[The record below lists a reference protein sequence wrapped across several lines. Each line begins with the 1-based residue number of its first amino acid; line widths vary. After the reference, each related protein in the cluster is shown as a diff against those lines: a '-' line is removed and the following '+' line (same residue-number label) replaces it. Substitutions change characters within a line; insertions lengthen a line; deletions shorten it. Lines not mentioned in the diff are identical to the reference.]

1 MSGYFRQTVAEL
13 VEKRSAAKK
22 LRREMEMKKK
32 QTSEETNKPRKDEDE
47 TDQEQPRQ
55 GEGG

>member
-1 MSGYFRQTVAEL
+1 MIKEEEEGGYFRQTVAEL

-32 QTSEETNKPRKDEDE
+32 ETS
-47 TDQEQPRQ
+47 
-55 GEGG
+55 